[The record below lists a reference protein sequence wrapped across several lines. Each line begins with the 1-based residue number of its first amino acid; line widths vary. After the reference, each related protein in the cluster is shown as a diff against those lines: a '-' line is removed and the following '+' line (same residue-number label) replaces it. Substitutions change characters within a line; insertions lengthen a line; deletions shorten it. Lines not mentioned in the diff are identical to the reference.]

1 MEILKIFLV
10 IAKCRMLLPHKSLNK
25 NFKKFFIFI
34 QIANFSLICN
44 ALVEKIMKFQD
55 NFLTQFECHIDTGRW

>member
-1 MEILKIFLV
+1 
-10 IAKCRMLLPHKSLNK
+10 MLLPHKSLNK